1 MPGISAI
8 DIRSVCPVIPGIAV
22 ARGGITV
29 KETTKKK
36 VAVFLNGWNNE
47 NSFRFMEGLRKSL
60 PENSVDIYTF
70 VSYAIY
76 SSSEVELKSLCTIFD
91 LPNPKE
97 FDAAILFAPGL
108 NFTDVINQLITKLER
123 SGIPVISI
131 GHKHPGFA
139 YIGINNYSGM
149 RDLCDHLIEKHG
161 VKDITF
167 IAGPKENEDSNVRL
181 QAVKDSTAAHG
192 ISFEE
197 DNVYYSNWEIGMTMW
212 EFTARIRNSTKLP
225 DAYICANDQLAET
238 ISYLFTDCGRP
249 VDSAIVTGFDFQE
262 EGQNF
267 YPSLASVDQCYHT
280 VGERTSALLQSLFRG
295 ETIPEEQ
302 LVDCVFHPGE
312 SCGCLESRSDD
323 LKRRSAARGIP
334 RHYMSADIIEERFH
348 AMEREIIQSVDYED
362 LKEKLRK
369 LFYTPMGNEGNT
381 FYIMLDPHV
390 VDFSLSD
397 IEGYPKYH
405 FSELMDTIVAKRDGN
420 PVDGGVFATS
430 KLLPDGSVDGPN
442 RFFFFLPVY
451 YESYVCGYIVVTDQM
466 NWLKERFLRTCESR
480 FNRALVSYRRN
491 MQLTALNARL
501 SMLMEKDSLTF
512 VKNRTAYDRYV
523 KNLES
528 KMLSGDFEP
537 FAVVCFDINYLKQV
551 NDQLGHEAG
560 DEYIKKCCKLI
571 CNTFK
576 HSPVFRIGGDEFIA
590 IAVHD
595 DYLNRYERLSEMRT
609 QMEEIHANPE
619 ATPIDRISVAS
630 GIADCNE
637 HIGDDYSAIFRRADA
652 RMYENKKVMKGE

>member
-1 MPGISAI
+1 MQPGEFPAEFQVSKGGYTVSATAKKK
-8 DIRSVCPVIPGIAV
+8 IAV
-22 ARGGITV
+22 FV
-29 KETTKKK
+29 
-36 VAVFLNGWNNE
+36 NGWNNE
-47 NSFRFMEGLRKSL
+47 NTFRFMDGLRKSL
-60 PENSVDIYTF
+60 PEKSFDIYTF

-76 SSSEVELKSLCTIFD
+76 SSSETELKSLCTIFD
-91 LPNPKE
+91 LPDLKC

-108 NFTDVINQLITKLER
+108 NFTDVINQLIVKLEK
-123 SGIPVISI
+123 SGLPVISI
-131 GHKHPGFA
+131 GLKHPGFT
-139 YIGINNYSGM
+139 YIGINNYTGM

-167 IAGPKENEDSNVRL
+167 IAGSKENEDSNARL
-181 QAVKDSTAAHG
+181 QAVIDSTAAHG
-192 ISFEE
+192 ISFGE
-197 DNVYYSNWEIGMTMW
+197 DNIYYSNWEIGMTMW
-212 EFTARIRNSTKLP
+212 EFMRRIRSGAKLP

-238 ISYLFTDCGRP
+238 ISYLFTDCGLP
-249 VDSAIVTGFDFQE
+249 IDSAIVTGFDYQE

-267 YPSLASVDQCYHT
+267 YPSLASVDQCYDA
-280 VGERTSALLQSLFRG
+280 VGEQTVSILLKLFRG
-295 ETIPEEQ
+295 ETVPEEQ
-302 LVDCVFHPGE
+302 LVDCIFYPGE
-312 SCGCLESRSDD
+312 SCGCVDSRSDD
-323 LKRRSAARGIP
+323 IKRRMAARGFP
-334 RHYMSADIIEERFH
+334 RHFMIADITEERFH

-369 LFYTPMGNEGNT
+369 LFYTPMGQEGNS

-405 FSELMDTIVAKRDGN
+405 FSEIMDTIVAKRDGN
-420 PVDGGVFATS
+420 PIDGSVFSTS
-430 KLLPDGSVDGPN
+430 QLLPDEEAEGPN
-442 RFFFFLPVY
+442 HFYFFAPIY
-451 YESYVCGYIVVTDQM
+451 YESYVCGYVVSVDQL
-466 NWLKERFLRTCESR
+466 NWLKERFLHTCESR

-528 KMLSGDFEP
+528 KMISGDFEP
-537 FAVVCFDINYLKQV
+537 FAVVCFDINYLKQI
-551 NDQLGHEAG
+551 NDELGHEAG

-595 DYLNRYERLSEMRT
+595 DYLQRYERLNDMRT
-609 QMEEIHANPE
+609 HMEKLHANPE
-619 ATPIDRISVAS
+619 TSPIDRISVAS

-637 HIGDDYSAIFRRADA
+637 HIGDDYSAIFRRADS
-652 RMYENKKVMKGE
+652 RMYENKKVMKGER

>member
-1 MPGISAI
+1 MQISKGGYTVSATAKKK
-8 DIRSVCPVIPGIAV
+8 IAV
-22 ARGGITV
+22 FV
-29 KETTKKK
+29 
-36 VAVFLNGWNNE
+36 NGWNNE
-47 NSFRFMEGLRKSL
+47 NTFRFMDGLRKSL
-60 PENSVDIYTF
+60 PEKSFDIYTF

-76 SSSEVELKSLCTIFD
+76 SSSETELKSLCTIFD
-91 LPNPKE
+91 LPDLKT
-97 FDAAILFAPGL
+97 FDAAVLFAPGL
-108 NFTDVINQLITKLER
+108 NFTDVINQLIVKLEK

-131 GHKHPGFA
+131 GLKHPGFT
-139 YIGINNYSGM
+139 YIGINNYTGM

-167 IAGPKENEDSNVRL
+167 IAGSKENEDSNARL
-181 QAVKDSTAAHG
+181 QAVIDSTAAHG
-192 ISFEE
+192 VAFGE
-197 DNVYYSNWEIGMTMW
+197 DNIYYSNWEIGMTMW
-212 EFTARIRNSTKLP
+212 DFMRRIRSGEKLP

-238 ISYLFTDCGRP
+238 ISYLFTDCGLP
-249 VDSAIVTGFDFQE
+249 IDSAIVTGFDYEE

-267 YPSLASVDQCYHT
+267 YPSLASVDQCYDAT
-280 VGERTSALLQSLFRG
+280 GEQAVAMLLKVLRG
-295 ETIPEEQ
+295 EAVPDEK
-302 LVDCVFHPGE
+302 LVDCVFYPGE
-312 SCGCLESRSDD
+312 SCGCVDCRSDD
-323 LKRRSAARGIP
+323 IKRRLAARGFP
-334 RHYMSADIIEERFH
+334 RHFMSADITEERFH

-362 LKEKLRK
+362 LKAKLRK
-369 LFYTPMGNEGNT
+369 LFYTPMGQEGNS

-405 FSELMDTIVAKRDGN
+405 FSEIMDTIVAKRDGN
-420 PVDGGVFATS
+420 PVDGGVFSTS
-430 KLLPDGSVDGPN
+430 RLLPDEEPEGPN
-442 RFFFFLPVY
+442 RFYFFAPIY
-451 YESYVCGYIVVTDQM
+451 YESYVCGYVVSVDQLT
-466 NWLKERFLRTCESR
+466 WLKERFLHTCESR

-528 KMLSGDFEP
+528 KMISGDFEP
-537 FAVVCFDINYLKQV
+537 FAVVCFDINYLKQI
-551 NDQLGHEAG
+551 NDELGHEAG

-595 DYLNRYERLSEMRT
+595 DYLQRYERLNEMRT
-609 QMEEIHANPE
+609 HMEELHANPE
-619 ATPIDRISVAS
+619 TSPIDRISVAS

-652 RMYENKKVMKGE
+652 RMYENKKVMKGER